1 MGLQLGLENLFLV
14 AVDQGQQG
22 YKITKWLDYGNVL
35 MVAYI
40 YWIIC
45 SSFEVSNVNPVT
57 PRSD

>member
-1 MGLQLGLENLFLV
+1 MWLQLGVENLFLV

-22 YKITKWLDYGNVL
+22 YKITKWLNQGSVL
-35 MVAYI
+35 IVAYI

-57 PRSD
+57 PISD